1 MNANILTTDHIRQ
14 HLETARQKIAQNK
27 LQEAAQTLNE
37 AQRIQPNDARVFML
51 AGLMAEQSGNVK
63 KALESLRTCVALAP
77 NWGPGMLELALLL
90 ARQNQFNEA
99 MKWAEDVA
107 ALEPKNPKVLAGVV
121 DIAHRSGNLEMAV
134 RHLERGLQQHPGDQQ
149 LMAHLSQDLAQLQR
163 YDESLKIIELLITQE
178 PTNPEFLVSRI
189 QTLLVANRAPE
200 ALPST
205 TTLIGKYPN
214 DEIAQYYHQIAQ
226 GKVPAQQPAALY
238 RSMFDNMASSYD
250 MHMVRGLRY
259 QLPKLVAA
267 KIMAHHPDKKLNI
280 LDLGCGTG
288 LLGIFLGKPDG
299 FLIGVDTS
307 EKMIEQAARHNLYD
321 RFHMV
326 DLRDALRETPDDL
339 YDAITALDVFIYT
352 GDVSEAISNA
362 FRILRAG
369 GAFYF
374 SCETTKT
381 DANHLVLQASGR
393 YAHSEQSIKTLCSA
407 AGFLSVHV
415 EEHVLR
421 YESDQPVQGFLV
433 IASKAAT

>member
-1 MNANILTTDHIRQ
+1 MTTDHIRQ
-14 HLETARQKIAQNK
+14 HLETARQQIAKNK
-27 LQEAAQTLNE
+27 LQEAALTLNE

-63 KALESLRTCVALAP
+63 KALELLRTCVALAP
-77 NWGPGMLELALLL
+77 KWGPGMLELALLL

-99 MKWAEDVA
+99 VKWAENVA
-107 ALEPKNPKVLAGVV
+107 ALEPKNPTVLAGVV

-134 RHLERGLQQHPGDQQ
+134 RHLERGLQQHPGDRQ
-149 LMAHLSQDLAQLQR
+149 LMIFLAQDLEQLQR
-163 YDESLKIIELLITQE
+163 YDESLKLIEELIAQE
-178 PTNPEFLVSRI
+178 PSDPQLLTYRI
-189 QTLLVANRAPE
+189 QTLLAANRAPE
-200 ALPST
+200 ALLST
-205 TTLIGKYPN
+205 SALIETYPN

-226 GKVPAQQPAALY
+226 GKVPAQQPAALH

-250 MHMVRGLRY
+250 VHMVRGLRY

-267 KIMAHHPDKKLNI
+267 KIMERHPDKKLNI

-288 LLGIFLGKPDG
+288 LLGVFLGKPDG

-307 EKMIEQAARHNLYD
+307 TKMIEQAARHHLYD
-321 RFHMV
+321 RFHTV
-326 DLRDALRETPDDL
+326 DLRDALRETPDAL
-339 YDAITALDVFIYT
+339 YDAITALDVFIYI

-362 FRILRAG
+362 FRILHEG

-374 SCETTKT
+374 SCEAAMT

-393 YAHSEQSIKTLCSA
+393 YAHSEQSIQTLCRA
-407 AGFLSVHV
+407 AGFLSVHI

-433 IASKAAT
+433 IASKAAA